1 MGLEG
6 VELVMEFEDEFGLQI
21 PDDVAEKMPSVR
33 DVVEYVHAELSR
45 TLPQAEACLTSRS
58 FYRLR
63 RELIKLVS
71 LSRREITPKAEL
83 GSVIPQ
89 EQRRDLW
96 QALLSCGLQLP
107 SLQRSSATVWTASI
121 IVSACAAS
129 LAVVTREPW
138 FLLAAL
144 PLWFVASLATRPL
157 AVFVPGSAQTI
168 SDLVMYTTSMNTSDL
183 TDATPTRSE
192 VLYKIRVITSEQLGI
207 PIEQIS
213 EDSRFTED
221 LHIS

>member
-6 VELVMEFEDEFGLQI
+6 IELVMEFEDEFGLQI

-45 TLPQAEACLTSRS
+45 TLPQAEACLTSGS

-63 RELIKLVS
+63 RELVKLVS
-71 LSRREITPKAEL
+71 LPRRDITPKAEL
-83 GSVIPQ
+83 GSLIPQ
-89 EQRRDLW
+89 DQRRDVW
-96 QALLSCGLQLP
+96 QALLSCGIQLP
-107 SLQRSSATVWTASI
+107 LLQRSSATVWTAVI
-121 IVSACAAS
+121 IVTACAS
-129 LAVVTREPW
+129 GLAVVTREPW

-157 AVFVPGSAQTI
+157 AVFVPDSAQTI
-168 SDLVMYTTSMNTSDL
+168 SDLVMYTTSMKTSDL
-183 TDATPTRSE
+183 TDAVPTRRE
-192 VLYKIRVITSEQLGI
+192 ILYKIRVITSEQLGI
-207 PIEQIS
+207 PIERIS